1 MMDKPPMDMPDLQEL
16 LQYRWRDQSLLHQ
29 ALVHSSYTYE
39 CRDREEFNNER
50 LEFLGD
56 AVLQIIVSE
65 HYYKLFNGK
74 TEGELSKMRALTVCE
89 TSLARVAGSLDL
101 GRFILMGRGEE
112 RSGGRERASLL
123 ADAVEALIGS
133 IYLDAGLEE
142 SRRVTLRLLAQVME
156 DVLTGQALRDY
167 KTELQELLQRDS
179 AEPVIYRIV
188 DESGPDHDKLFT
200 ATVSHR
206 GDKLGE
212 GQGRTKKEAERQAAR
227 MAMEKIHAELAPGG
241 NIINGTV
248 R

>member
-1 MMDKPPMDMPDLQEL
+1 MIDKPPMDIKYLQQL
-16 LQYRWRDQSLLHQ
+16 LQYRWQDQSLLHR
-29 ALVHSSYTYE
+29 ALVHSSFTYE

-65 HYYKLFNGK
+65 HYYKLFNDK

-89 TSLARVAGSLDL
+89 TSLARVARGLDL
-101 GRFILMGRGEE
+101 GRFILLGRGEE

-123 ADAVEALIGS
+123 ADTVEALLGS

-142 SRRVTLRLLAQVME
+142 SRRVTLRLLADVME
-156 DVLTGQALRDY
+156 DVIKGQALRDY

-188 DESGPDHDKLFT
+188 NESGPDHDKLFT

-206 GDKLGE
+206 GIALGE
-212 GQGRTKKEAERQAAR
+212 GRGRTKKEAERQAAR
-227 MAMEKIHAELAPGG
+227 MAMEKIQSD
-241 NIINGTV
+241 
-248 R
+248 